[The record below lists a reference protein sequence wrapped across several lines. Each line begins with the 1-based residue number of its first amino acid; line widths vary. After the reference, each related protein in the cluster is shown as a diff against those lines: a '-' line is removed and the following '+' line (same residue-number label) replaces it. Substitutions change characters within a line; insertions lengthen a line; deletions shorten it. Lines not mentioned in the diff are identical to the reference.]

1 MKDSRRHSRS
11 HCSLRRCRRRPG
23 PRSRCASSLRSLPGG
38 SLDFVTRTVS
48 ERLSAEL
55 GQSFVVENRAGANGN
70 IGAEYVAKQPADG
83 YVVLAS
89 ADALLSS
96 AHLYKLAFDPM
107 KDLTPVIQ
115 LTRQPLVLA
124 VHPSLGVSTLAGADR
139 GCEEEARASAMRPP
153 DRARA
158 STWSAN
164 GSRKLAGIQ
173 LTHVPY
179 KGGGQAITDL
189 DRRPGADRLARLD
202 AGDAALQG
210 GQAQDRRAE
219 HRGAHFVAAGGPHVP
234 GVRRAR
240 SCSTSGS
247 DSSSPRGRRREVVT
261 RLNAAVAK
269 VLAQPAMREH
279 FAPQALDVAGGS
291 AERVREAL
299 SRRLR
304 EVWEAREGARHPR
317 RLRENRPMSVHPL
330 ISARAPIRCSRRRST
345 SPPRI
350 ASPCCT
356 SWTKASTTTSPSPC
370 PGTRIAT

>member
-1 MKDSRRHSRS
+1 MKKLTLLFALAVAAGGVQAQSWPTKPVRIVV
-11 HCSLRRCRRRPG
+11 
-23 PRSRCASSLRSLPGG
+23 AFAPGG

-48 ERLSAEL
+48 ERLSSEL
-55 GQSFVVENRAGANGN
+55 GQSIVVENRAGANGN

-124 VHPSLGVSTLAGADR
+124 VHPSLGVSTLPELVAAAKKKPGLGYAT
-139 GCEEEARASAMRPP
+139 S
-153 DRARA
+153 
-158 STWSAN
+158 
-164 GSRKLAGIQ
+164 GSGSGQHMVGEWLGKLAGIQ

-189 DRRPGADRLARLD
+189 I
-202 AGDAALQG
+202 G
-210 GQAQDRRAE
+210 GQVQIGSLGSTPVMPHYKAGKLKIVAQSTASR
-219 HRGAHFVAAGGPHVP
+219 
-234 GVRRAR
+234 
-240 SCSTSGS
+240 STSLPDVPTYQESGVPIVL
-247 DSSSPRGRRREVVT
+247 DQWLGFFVPAGTPAEVVA

-291 AERVREAL
+291 VAEFAKLYRDDYEKYGKLVKEL
-299 SRRLR
+299 
-304 EVWEAREGARHPR
+304 GITI
-317 RLRENRPMSVHPL
+317 N
-330 ISARAPIRCSRRRST
+330 
-345 SPPRI
+345 
-350 ASPCCT
+350 
-356 SWTKASTTTSPSPC
+356 
-370 PGTRIAT
+370 